1 MRARRKRMMNME
13 EMGISGRGVGCPPR
27 RAVRGG

>member
-1 MRARRKRMMNME
+1 MMNME

-27 RAVRGG
+27 GAIRGG